1 MLFPPKAFAKLVKDT
16 REQASMAGKDDMH
29 LTRGDIL
36 AAFLL
41 KVDSFLCGNI
51 IDPNSISRRYSLT
64 EQVLSEK
71 FT

>member
-1 MLFPPKAFAKLVKDT
+1 
-16 REQASMAGKDDMH
+16 MAGKDDIH

-41 KVDSFLCGNI
+41 KVESFLCGDI

-71 FT
+71 FI